1 MQDVIRAGDAP
12 IKPQEMQSLSFN
24 AANLM
29 SEFKAFSRMQPA
41 HDAAKPLI
49 EGLSSDADLLA
60 QLNAVNLD
68 VSQNPVQLAQADN
81 GAGDATKPVALDAQS
96 QVRDDFNTGP
106 SDASG
111 YGKANEARQ
120 TLDKLDANESILRT
134 TFGQALPEQPDERNA
149 LNQIV
154 SADESMAAV
163 QKQVATGAMSPEDV
177 VTNLEKAADNQITSR
192 ENLGDIAAQNGDGSQ
207 AVSAYLSALRMQ
219 HDNSWTASPD
229 KGSDLY
235 KKLESFGVSADDAN
249 SMIGLD
255 AIKQQFN

>member
-1 MQDVIRAGDAP
+1 MQDVIRAGDAH
-12 IKPQEMQSLSFN
+12 IKPQEMQSLTFN
-24 AANLM
+24 AAHLM
-29 SEFKAFSRMQPA
+29 SEFKTFSQMQPA

-60 QLNAVNLD
+60 QLNAANPD
-68 VSQNPVQLAQADN
+68 VSQNPVQLAQAD
-81 GAGDATKPVALDAQS
+81 AGDATKPVALDAQS
-96 QVRDDFNTGP
+96 QVRDDFSTGP
-106 SDASG
+106 SDAGG
-111 YGKANEARQ
+111 YDKANEAKQ
-120 TLDKLDANESILRT
+120 TLDKLDPNEAILRT

-149 LNQIV
+149 LNKIV
-154 SADESMAAV
+154 SADESMADV

-177 VTNLEKAADNQITSR
+177 VTNLQKAADNQITSR

-229 KGSDLY
+229 AGSDLY
-235 KKLESFGVSADDAN
+235 KKLESFGVSAADAN

-255 AIKQQFN
+255 ALKQQFN